1 MKARTFVSLL
11 FATFTI
17 TVWIQNLR
25 SLTTDE
31 FSATAINSEIK
42 YLSPSDSIRF
52 DTIQYMVYDEHFE
65 KSYKELAEM
74 FDGVKPYNLKRAE
87 FLVENAFYGGLL
99 DYKRVFNNIC

>member
-1 MKARTFVSLL
+1 MPPYNYIKRFHESTNIR
-11 FATFTI
+11 FTSI
-17 TVWIQNLR
+17 CDIYNNGMDSDLR

-74 FDGVKPYNLKRAE
+74 FDGVKPYNLTR
-87 FLVENAFYGGLL
+87 
-99 DYKRVFNNIC
+99 RIPC